1 MPWILLFIA
10 ALFEIAWAVGLK
22 FTEGFTRFWPSVGTL
37 AALLASVALL
47 AAATKTLPIST
58 AYVVWTGM
66 GAVGTL
72 LCGIVFLGDA
82 ATPAKLIC
90 AGLILLG
97 VLGLKIA

>member
-1 MPWILLFIA
+1 MPWILLFTA

-22 FTEGFTRFWPSVGTL
+22 FTGGFTRLWPSVGTL

-58 AYVVWTGM
+58 AYVVWAGM